1 MRVTLIVRLADMPRQ
16 EVIHHSDLEVTLPT
30 DLEQIIPPRISF
42 QDKYYHSG
50 PHQLPVEYLG
60 QRYNSEQSSPSTKA
74 DQRRWCNRPAF
85 GLPTLIVAIC
95 LAAALGGGLGGG
107 LAAHRKSS
115 PAK

>member
-1 MRVTLIVRLADMPRQ
+1 MARPEAIIP
-16 EVIHHSDLEVTLPT
+16 SDLEVALPT
-30 DLEQIIPPRISF
+30 GLEQIIPHRISGG
-42 QDKYYHSG
+42 DKYYHSG

-60 QRYNSEQSSPSTKA
+60 QRYNSEQSNQSTKA

-85 GLPTLIVAIC
+85 DLRTFIIAIC

-115 PAK
+115 RAK